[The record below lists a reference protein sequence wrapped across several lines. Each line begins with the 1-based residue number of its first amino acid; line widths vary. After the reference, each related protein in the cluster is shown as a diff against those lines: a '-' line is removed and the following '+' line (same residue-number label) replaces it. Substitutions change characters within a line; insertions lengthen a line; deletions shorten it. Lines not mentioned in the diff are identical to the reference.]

1 MPVQVRPAVPETASG
16 DNRPFWAIFLCKEDS
31 PQKGASRG
39 FIAFQASCLL
49 CGLYSPR
56 PFPPLVFAF
65 RRNMRLAKPPA
76 IAPMG
81 AAEDMSAASRNA
93 ISIPIIDPIAAE
105 MATTVTS
112 VTIMI
117 SAVQIFMALP
127 FKRSVSLVTKG
138 YFRPLTSHG

>member
-1 MPVQVRPAVPETASG
+1 
-16 DNRPFWAIFLCKEDS
+16 
-31 PQKGASRG
+31 
-39 FIAFQASCLL
+39 
-49 CGLYSPR
+49 
-56 PFPPLVFAF
+56 
-65 RRNMRLAKPPA
+65 MRLAKPPA